1 MPKKRIKRSQIAKEP
16 KQPEEED
23 LRDIGYFPRPRGNEY
38 LWNFLL
44 EEGQEND
51 DLQKP
56 VSSIVAAGNFTYALV
71 TKKNEVYSWGF
82 GESYVLGNRDDCNE
96 FKPHKL
102 DPRMFEEKKVL
113 QIACG
118 TQHVCALVQE
128 TEDADMPKMDISS
141 FVKVAS
147 KIPVKPPKE
156 PKEGEEDEEDED
168 IAELP
173 EFTKN

>member
-1 MPKKRIKRSQIAKEP
+1 MPKKRIKRSQSSKEP
-16 KQPEEED
+16 KEPEEED
-23 LRDIGYFPRPRGNEY
+23 LRDIGYFPRPRGNEF

-44 EEGQEND
+44 PEGQED
-51 DLQKP
+51 DELQKKV
-56 VSSIVAAGNFTYALV
+56 VSIEAASNYTYALV
-71 TKKNEVYSWGF
+71 KNKNEVYSWGF
-82 GESYVLGNRDDCNE
+82 GENYVLGNRDDCNE

-118 TQHVCALVQE
+118 TQHVVVLAQE
-128 TEDADMPKMDISS
+128 NDGADMHQMDLSS

-156 PKEGEEDEEDED
+156 PKEGEEEE
-168 IAELP
+168 
-173 EFTKN
+173 